1 MQAVILAAGLGK
13 RIQSITNCIPK
24 CLIEVNGKRIINYQL
39 DTLNNL
45 GIQDIVV
52 VVGYLQE
59 KIRTIIGNRVIYI
72 ENAIYGKSNSSYSL
86 WLARNIL
93 LGDFIYLNGDLLFH
107 ESILKRLLDDPA
119 ENVMA
124 TDHSK
129 IEQED
134 DMFKARIEAGQIIE
148 LTKRMDPKK
157 TSAVAPGPVKFS
169 KRGRNVLFSALE
181 KIVHR
186 GDKSQW
192 CYSIFSR
199 IAAEIQL
206 KSLDISDL
214 PWIEIDTVEDLERAK
229 RMIFI

>member
-157 TSAVAPGPVKFS
+157 NERCGARAGQIFK
-169 KRGRNVLFSALE
+169 KRKKRSVQCAGKNRASGRQEPMVLF
-181 KIVHR
+181 H
-186 GDKSQW
+186 
-192 CYSIFSR
+192 F
-199 IAAEIQL
+199 
-206 KSLDISDL
+206 
-214 PWIEIDTVEDLERAK
+214 
-229 RMIFI
+229 